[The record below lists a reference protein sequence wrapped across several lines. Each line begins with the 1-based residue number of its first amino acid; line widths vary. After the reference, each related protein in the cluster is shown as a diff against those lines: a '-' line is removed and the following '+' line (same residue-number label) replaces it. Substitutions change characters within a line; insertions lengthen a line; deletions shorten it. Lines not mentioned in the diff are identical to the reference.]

1 MFPLKWENVLALS
14 LGGNYAINL
23 DIYYSNMLLAFL
35 LLMFVRKLSCHLL
48 AAGPWVPV
56 KFSFWLPIPVGETLT
71 SIDNDWLNFSL
82 LLSFDSFLRRCVSL
96 ALEYVAPNR
105 NVVTDML
112 EPTKPENPRFG

>member
-23 DIYYSNMLLAFL
+23 DIYHSNVLLAFL
-35 LLMFVRKLSCHLL
+35 LLMFVGKLSCDLL

-56 KFSFWLPIPVGETLT
+56 KFSFWPPIPVGETLT

-96 ALEYVAPNR
+96 R
-105 NVVTDML
+105 
-112 EPTKPENPRFG
+112 